1 MDINKIGSFFAVTYD
16 KRVIEINVHDN
27 ETMSVSDWALDEIT
41 HINMKPRVELYDID
55 GKRYIPCRYKTK
67 DDLILQFVLSDEL
80 FNYLREKRMISYS
93 TDMAYLYDLS
103 DKRGFDYKRKGG
115 RPFKWALKDPDYQI
129 LKKQKEG
136 NFNRSI

>member
-93 TDMAYLYDLS
+93 TDMAYLYDFNNKEGYDRL
-103 DKRGFDYKRKGG
+103 KKGG
-115 RPFKWALKDPDYQI
+115 KPFKWALKKPDYKV
-129 LKKQKEG
+129 LEKQKQG
-136 NFNRSI
+136 YFNI